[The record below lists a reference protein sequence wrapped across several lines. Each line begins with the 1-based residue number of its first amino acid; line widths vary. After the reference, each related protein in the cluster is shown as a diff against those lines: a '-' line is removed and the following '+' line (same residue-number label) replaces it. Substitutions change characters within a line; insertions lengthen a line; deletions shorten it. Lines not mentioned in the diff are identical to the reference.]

1 MKSEISGRKRWRA
14 MLVGALTAVATLSVT
29 VLGTASA
36 SAASDDTAVS
46 GVSFEWGVN
55 DESGGGAYFGG
66 CNFLSAGAAGDAGA
80 SGLWT
85 QASGLWSQSSGNV
98 DVLKPDATGNLVP
111 TTWANKCQNRYGT
124 SVNSKTAGLNMTVT
138 GADPETQPTYSENVV
153 RVSNGS
159 GTVNPA
165 TGSAHIEWEGSF
177 TIVYYGGMTYWT
189 ISNPVLDIVDGKG
202 SITGTASGYG
212 ADMDDATKWITLPT
226 QEITVADL
234 GDVLVTD
241 SGISVTPDYLGVAVS
256 DEIQGRNPQAAKSDA
271 NATWWGAFPNTWLEY
286 AVLTGQSSYWYTS
299 DGGATTVQPRKP
311 ASPITIGY
319 KLDAT
324 PTSTVP
330 AAPGKPTATAVTTSA
345 AYGATIGWA
354 APSDDGGSEITGY
367 TVTLTPETGTA
378 QTKDVDAGSTTATF
392 TSLSAPGV
400 SYTATVTAKNA
411 NGSSQP
417 SASSDAVIPNP
428 DPSTDLA
435 LSVTPTSDIDPSQE
449 NTFTVSGTGYTGGA
463 AVYGTYVVLADTSVW
478 QPGQNPAS
486 AGDFAKAAWVQP
498 ANITEGSFSTTL
510 TVAAGTLEYGKQ
522 YTVGTLAAHQLSL
535 TDRRLDKAQLITL
548 KAEAQAPS
556 APSKPTATVSE
567 AASVSVEWRAPDNGG
582 SAITAYTV
590 TLTDQDGRTV
600 TKEVDADATSATFTG
615 LDTPGA
621 SYTATVVATNGK
633 GDSAASEP
641 SEAVIPTPAAPE
653 ETATV
658 PAAPAKPTA
667 SAVTTSASYGATVN
681 WEAPADDG
689 GSAITGYTVRL
700 TGSDGST
707 VSQDA
712 AADASSL
719 GFTGLNAAGVS
730 YTAVVVAKNAQ
741 GSSQPS
747 ASSDAVVPNPDPAE
761 GLAVSVTPT
770 SDIDPAVDN
779 TFTVTGSG
787 YTGGAAIYGVYV
799 VVADTSVWKPGQN
812 PASANDFT
820 KASAVQASAIKDG
833 TFTTTITVPANTFEY
848 GKQYTVGTIAARQL
862 SLSDRRLD
870 KVQEISLKDAP
881 QPDPEAPSAPR
892 NVTVASTSRQG
903 ELRVNWLA
911 PQSDGGAAIDHYV
924 VTLTPEE
931 EAAPT
936 SSLQSD
942 DGILARSLSLTE
954 INLSQTVQAPA
965 NTVLFTGLDPL
976 QRYTASVAAVNT
988 AGLASS
994 SAFSASAVSPA
1005 ASDANQG
1012 DEDGGAV
1019 DDDPGTAA
1027 GDDSTGAGDS
1037 ALGGGG
1043 SQSGAEGNAS
1053 VVADKDLLAT
1063 TGADVFVSA
1072 LAILLLLIAGG
1083 AATVMHPRGARLG
1096 ETRNR

>member
-1 MKSEISGRKRWRA
+1 

-234 GDVLVTD
+234 SDVLVTD

-345 AYGATIGWA
+345 SYGATIGWA

-435 LSVTPTSDIDPSQE
+435 LSVTPTSDIDP
-449 NTFTVSGTGYTGGA
+449 
-463 AVYGTYVVLADTSVW
+463 
-478 QPGQNPAS
+478 
-486 AGDFAKAAWVQP
+486 
-498 ANITEGSFSTTL
+498 
-510 TVAAGTLEYGKQ
+510 
-522 YTVGTLAAHQLSL
+522 
-535 TDRRLDKAQLITL
+535 
-548 KAEAQAPS
+548 
-556 APSKPTATVSE
+556 
-567 AASVSVEWRAPDNGG
+567 
-582 SAITAYTV
+582 
-590 TLTDQDGRTV
+590 
-600 TKEVDADATSATFTG
+600 
-615 LDTPGA
+615 
-621 SYTATVVATNGK
+621 
-633 GDSAASEP
+633 
-641 SEAVIPTPAAPE
+641 
-653 ETATV
+653 
-658 PAAPAKPTA
+658 
-667 SAVTTSASYGATVN
+667 
-681 WEAPADDG
+681 
-689 GSAITGYTVRL
+689 
-700 TGSDGST
+700 
-707 VSQDA
+707 
-712 AADASSL
+712 
-719 GFTGLNAAGVS
+719 
-730 YTAVVVAKNAQ
+730 
-741 GSSQPS
+741 
-747 ASSDAVVPNPDPAE
+747 
-761 GLAVSVTPT
+761 
-770 SDIDPAVDN
+770 AVDN
-779 TFTVTGSG
+779 TFTVTGRG

-848 GKQYTVGTIAARQL
+848 GKRYTVGTIAARQL

-892 NVTVASTSRQG
+892 NVTVVSTSRQG

-994 SAFSASAVSPA
+994 SVFSASAVSPA

-1043 SQSGAEGNAS
+1043 SQSGAKGNAS

-1083 AATVMHPRGARLG
+1083 AATVMHRRGARLG